1 LESAIVL
8 DHTNL
13 EICMSFL
20 ESTFIQSFLDTPIIS
35 RIRRNHGL
43 EHASLHVLAK
53 KFPGRS
59 MGGHSN
65 PDGFWLV
72 GDLPTETVQEAV
84 QEALQRL
91 RAGERRLAVHP
102 GCGTNFATA
111 GSMAGLAGLLGM
123 WGAGPRKRDKL
134 ERLPMVATLAT
145 LALILSQPLGLSLQK
160 HVTTSG
166 DPGDMEIVEII
177 LARQGRLKA
186 HRVVTRG

>member
-1 LESAIVL
+1 
-8 DHTNL
+8 
-13 EICMSFL
+13 MSFL
-20 ESTFIQSFLDTPIIS
+20 ESTFIQSFLDAPIIS

-53 KFPGRS
+53 KIPGRS
-59 MGGHSN
+59 IGGHSN

-72 GDLPTETVQEAV
+72 GDLPTEAVQEAV
-84 QEALQRL
+84 QEALQRM
-91 RAGERRLAVHP
+91 RAGEHHLAVHP

-111 GSMAGLAGLLGM
+111 GSMAGLASVVGM

-145 LALILSQPLGLSLQK
+145 LALILSQPMGMSLQK
-160 HVTTSG
+160 HVTTCG
-166 DPGDMEIVEII
+166 NPGNMEIVEII
-177 LARQGRLKA
+177 PTKQGRFKA

>member
-1 LESAIVL
+1 MSFA
-8 DHTNL
+8 
-13 EICMSFL
+13 EIPFIRSFL
-20 ESTFIQSFLDTPIIS
+20 EIPIVS

-53 KFPGRS
+53 RFPGRS

-72 GDLPTETVQEAV
+72 GELPTESVQEAV
-84 QEALQRL
+84 HEALQRL
-91 RAGERRLAVHP
+91 RNGEAHLAVHP

-111 GSMAGLAGLLGM
+111 GSMAGLAGLMGM
-123 WGAGPRKRDKL
+123 WGAGPRKRDKI

-145 LALILSQPLGLSLQK
+145 LALILAQPLGLRLQK
-160 HVTTSG
+160 YVTTSG

-177 LARQGRLKA
+177 PASRGVLKA

>member
-1 LESAIVL
+1 M
-8 DHTNL
+8 
-13 EICMSFL
+13 EIYMSFL
-20 ESTFIQSFLDTPIIS
+20 ESTFLQSFLDTPIIS

-53 KFPGRS
+53 KFPDRS

-72 GDLPTETVQEAV
+72 GDLPTDAVMEAV
-84 QEALQRL
+84 QEALGRL

-111 GSMAGLAGLLGM
+111 GSLAGLAGLLGM

-160 HVTTSG
+160 HITTSG

-177 LARQGRLKA
+177 QARQGRLKA